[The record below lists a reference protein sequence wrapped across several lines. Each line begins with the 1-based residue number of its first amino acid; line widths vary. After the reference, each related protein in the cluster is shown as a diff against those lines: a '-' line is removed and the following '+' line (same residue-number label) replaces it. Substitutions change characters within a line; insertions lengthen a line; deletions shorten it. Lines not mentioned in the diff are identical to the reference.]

1 MYSNE
6 KIKLRGFRKEDAPKL
21 VELRE
26 DFDAVRSFA
35 GSPFPVNQQT
45 EEEWI
50 SNMYPPG
57 LKTNIFFAIEEISS
71 GNMIGYCVARKTDYI
86 NRNAEVGIML
96 FANGRGKGYFKEVS
110 ALFYSYLF
118 NELNLHKV
126 YSYVLIDNTVAIE
139 TDKKIGFVVEGQ
151 IKEHIYQGG
160 TYKDVYFVSL
170 YANAFPLRI
179 K

>member
-1 MYSNE
+1 MYSND
-6 KIKLRGFRKEDAPKL
+6 KIRLRGFRKEDAQKL

-35 GSPFPVNQQT
+35 GSPFPVNLQS

-57 LKTNIFFAIEEISS
+57 LKANIFLAIEEIGT
-71 GNMIGYCVARKTDYI
+71 GNMIGYCVARKIDYI

-96 FANGRGKGYFKEVS
+96 FANGRGKGYFKIVS
-110 ALFYSYLF
+110 GLFYTYLF
-118 NELNLHKV
+118 KEINLHKV
-126 YSYVLIDNTVAIE
+126 YSFVLIDNQIAIE
-139 TDKKIGFVVEGQ
+139 TDKKVGFQVEGVV
-151 IKEHIYQGG
+151 KDHIFQDGF
-160 TYKDVYFVSL
+160 YKDVYFVSL
-170 YANAFPLRI
+170 YATDFL